1 MANLDDLSAVIKAA
15 APPRR
20 QFRLIGPSVA
30 LEPGRFAVR
39 RDLAEI
45 AVADRVFAQHYVD
58 PMPRRLAR
66 DAVILRRPETGAD
79 ARGDLKAG
87 DPFYVLDLGR
97 DWAWGR
103 GEVGPVGYVEVAAL
117 EQNCDDVNP

>member
-1 MANLDDLSAVIKAA
+1 VNSDDLSPESTAA

-20 QFRLIGPSVA
+20 QFRLTGPSVE

-58 PMPRRLAR
+58 PLPMRVKTDTIVR
-66 DAVILRRPETGAD
+66 RRPASDAD
-79 ARGDLKAG
+79 ARGSISAG
-87 DPFYVLDLGR
+87 ATFYVLDLGML
-97 DWAWGR
+97 WAWGR
-103 GEVGPVGYVEVAAL
+103 GDAGPVGYVPVCDLGEVS
-117 EQNCDDVNP
+117 